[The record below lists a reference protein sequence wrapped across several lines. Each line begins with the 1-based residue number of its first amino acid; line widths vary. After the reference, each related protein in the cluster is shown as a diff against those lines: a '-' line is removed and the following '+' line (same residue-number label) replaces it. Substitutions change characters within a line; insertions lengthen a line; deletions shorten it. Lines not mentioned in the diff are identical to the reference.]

1 MNHPAF
7 GWGASVIVVELLD
20 GFGGEVVEVLVGA
33 FGVEPHDPFGGRQF
47 DLLDGA
53 PRLSG
58 FDQLGF
64 VQPVDRLGQ
73 CVIPRRQLRL
83 IRSVISELFG

>member
-1 MNHPAF
+1 ML
-7 GWGASVIVVELLD
+7 SVIGCLQIDGWDVAAVFVEAAVVEP
-20 GFGGEVVEVLVGA
+20 V
-33 FGVEPHDPFGGRQF
+33 DPFGGGQF

-73 CVIPRRQLRL
+73 RVIVGAADGTDRRLDASFREPL
-83 IRSVISELFG
+83 SDRIEVY

>member
-1 MNHPAF
+1 MLRVVGCLQID
-7 GWGASVIVVELLD
+7 GWDVAA
-20 GFGGEVVEVLVGA
+20 VLVEA
-33 FGVEPHDPFGGRQF
+33 AVVKPVDPFGGGQF

-73 CVIPRRQLRL
+73 SVIPRRQLRL